1 MKENIKE
8 LEEYIDRADSEK
20 NAADNSEILRLR
32 QELSEKANYEQE
44 LSEMQKKM
52 SKMNE
57 ENDSLRGKLFDVNE
71 KPEKDTDV
79 KTKSRSLCS
88 SRENID
94 KQMRLTKMDSLA
106 ELMNPVY
113 ETAAIDS
120 MDPEEIVICYNDVLK
135 RLGKAINEI
144 RSLKNTVRTAQA
156 ASDEMEIANIRLNQ
170 SLESAEANYTQ
181 QMKMLSTKIEDLTSK
196 YLAAEKQARLLKL
209 KCNEAKSRRRSS
221 TGIRPDEF
229 LINKE
234 AEHVL
239 EDIENN
245 LLNIEGFV
253 KGKEP
258 LVKEPR
264 KKSYEISTK
273 ASRAR
278 RKSSESSELSFVE
291 RLKKTDKTISDLHRK
306 LSLSGESGSV
316 NLGSLKKQ
324 INATI
329 SKFKSDINV
338 GDGGCNNVSPDD
350 LENVLNNLENLITAE
365 DAPMISVDE
374 QPGFPQSEDISSH
387 LDTLMTFLFQRV
399 EIAYQLR
406 KDSSSPAETCAGKIF
421 SQYDTGSIL
430 AAATDL
436 TSAIR

>member
-324 INATI
+324 IHAWT
-329 SKFKSDINV
+329 V
-338 GDGGCNNVSPDD
+338 
-350 LENVLNNLENLITAE
+350 
-365 DAPMISVDE
+365 
-374 QPGFPQSEDISSH
+374 
-387 LDTLMTFLFQRV
+387 R
-399 EIAYQLR
+399 R
-406 KDSSSPAETCAGKIF
+406 
-421 SQYDTGSIL
+421 
-430 AAATDL
+430 
-436 TSAIR
+436 